1 MSGDETSDA
10 FVLFGATGDLAKKKL
25 FPALHE
31 IVRRSGSSV
40 PIVGV
45 AGSQLT
51 DDEIRERARASIREY
66 GAFDDE
72 VFRKLAGNLTY
83 VSGDYRKPET
93 FERVAKKLPDARHPL
108 HYLAIPPSL
117 FDDVVT
123 GLQSSDL
130 TEAARV
136 VVEKP
141 LGRDLESARELTRCL
156 LRAFPPDA
164 IFRIDH
170 FLAKEAVQNILVFRF
185 ANALLEPVWNRQY
198 ILSVQV
204 TLAEE
209 FGVEGRGKL
218 YEELGAIR
226 DVVQNHLLQI
236 VTLLAMEPP
245 VAVDAASLAEEKLKV
260 LRAMKSAN
268 PRQVVRGQYRGYR
281 EEPGVSPDSE
291 VETYAALRLE
301 IESWRWAGVP
311 FFVRAGKKM
320 SATTTE
326 ALIEFRRPPRILFA
340 GEGMVPHPN
349 HLIFRL
355 GHNEGIELS
364 LQAKEPG
371 NKLVSRTV
379 NFEVDYGEVF
389 EDRGPEA
396 YERLLQAAIEGDH
409 TLFARQDAV
418 EEAWRVVT
426 PVLSEP
432 APLNRYDPGTW
443 GPVEAASMCS
453 GFGEWHNPAE
463 RDAQVLPSALEDG
476 DASGR
481 SSRVL

>member
-1 MSGDETSDA
+1 MIEQNCDSL
-10 FVLFGATGDLAKKKL
+10 VLFGATGDLARKKL

-31 IVRRSGSSV
+31 IVRRTGRPV
-40 PIVGV
+40 PVVGV
-45 AGSQLT
+45 ATSELS
-51 DDEIRERARASIREY
+51 DDEIRQRARASIMEFGR
-66 GAFDDE
+66 GFDE
-72 VFRKLAGNLTY
+72 GVFFRLAQNLGY
-83 VSGDYRKPET
+83 VSGNYRDPAT
-93 FERVAKKLPDARHPL
+93 FVKLAEKLPKARWPL

-123 GLQSSDL
+123 GLQSAGL
-130 TEAARV
+130 TDGARV
-136 VVEKP
+136 MVEKP
-141 LGRDLESARELTRCL
+141 LGRDLHSAKELTAVLR
-156 LRAFPPDA
+156 RAFPPES

-204 TLAEE
+204 TLAEK
-209 FGVEGRGKL
+209 FGIEGRGRL

-245 VAVDAASLAEEKLKV
+245 VAVDAASLSEEKLKV
-260 LRAMKSAN
+260 LRAMKSVN
-268 PRQVVRGQYRGYR
+268 PRQVVRGQYKGYR
-281 EEPGVSPDSE
+281 DENNVAPDSTI
-291 VETYAALRLE
+291 ETYAALRLE
-301 IESWRWAGVP
+301 IDSWRWAGVP
-311 FFVRAGKKM
+311 FFVRSGKNM
-320 SATTTE
+320 SASTTE

-340 GEGMVPHPN
+340 GEGMAPHPN

-355 GHNEGIELS
+355 GHDEGIELS

-371 NKLVSRTV
+371 NKMVSRTV
-379 NFEVDYGEVF
+379 TFEVDYDEVF
-389 EDRGPEA
+389 EDQGPEA
-396 YERLLQAAIEGDH
+396 YERLIEGAMEGDH

-426 PVLSEP
+426 PVL
-432 APLNRYDPGTW
+432 LDPGPIYEYEPGSW

-453 GFGEWHNPAE
+453 GFGEWHN
-463 RDAQVLPSALEDG
+463 
-476 DASGR
+476 R
-481 SSRVL
+481 S